1 MTKYELPTETIIA
14 IIDAI
19 PKDKWPKFC
28 EELMSLLTSMS
39 ASIDAMKMLSELGLI
54 EYEVPKT
61 ITWEDDGD
69 NSATVIIRETTTGDS
84 VSVLVKG
91 ENNNNGCG
99 YTETI
104 IVKACERRE

>member
-1 MTKYELPTETIIA
+1 MTNKYELPTETIIA

-39 ASIDAMKMLSELGLI
+39 DSIDAMKMLSGLGLI

-61 ITWEDDGD
+61 ITWVDDGE
-69 NSATVIIRETTTGDS
+69 NSATVIVTDVDSGDK
-84 VSVLVKG
+84 VSVVFK
-91 ENNNNGCG
+91 EK
-99 YTETI
+99 E
-104 IVKACERRE
+104 